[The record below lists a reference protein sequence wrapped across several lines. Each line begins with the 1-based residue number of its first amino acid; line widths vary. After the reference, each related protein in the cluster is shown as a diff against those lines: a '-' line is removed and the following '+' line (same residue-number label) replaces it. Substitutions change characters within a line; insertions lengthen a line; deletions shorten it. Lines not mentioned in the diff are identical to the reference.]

1 MNCWALKK
9 MKFLH
14 KAGPAYILNRIGASP
29 AGLAFLVE
37 NRNKLFVI
45 LAKTKTIRKKDG
57 TSV

>member
-1 MNCWALKK
+1 

-29 AGLAFLVE
+29 AGLAFLVKK
-37 NRNKLFVI
+37 RNKLFVI

-57 TSV
+57 R